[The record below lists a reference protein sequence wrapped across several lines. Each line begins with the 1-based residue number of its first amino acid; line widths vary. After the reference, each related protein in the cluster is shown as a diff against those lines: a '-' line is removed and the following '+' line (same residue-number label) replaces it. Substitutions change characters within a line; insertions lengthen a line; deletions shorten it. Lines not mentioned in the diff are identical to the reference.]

1 MTSVMFLKSKPSA
14 LLRSTMPCQK
24 PEKILLICSQIAVT
38 FCRNS
43 SFVSRR
49 CLITDEELAPEK
61 ARFKEIADRMNAIA
75 IQVNQT
81 GNIDPEDMQ
90 EIRQGVEEIS
100 ARLAEYQA
108 KLERFFRGRVRCE
121 RCFAR
126 DLCHAARTDR
136 HLPLDRHLQLF
147 SSRPSAT
154 VFSRRSLR
162 TSSSRHSTT
171 SPASR
176 RLSRPSPARSSALRR
191 RPPSRLS
198 PVCSRRHPS
207 LPTTRSASAPHPDA
221 RAAPRG
227 CLFAYPVGYVQD
239 HAHTFLDNLFVI

>member
-1 MTSVMFLKSKPSA
+1 MSEYIFNS
-14 LLRSTMPCQK
+14 
-24 PEKILLICSQIAVT
+24 ILATHIIEL
-38 FCRNS
+38 
-43 SFVSRR
+43 
-49 CLITDEELAPEK
+49 TDEELAPDK
-61 ARFKEIADRMNAIA
+61 ARLKEISDRINSIA

-81 GNIDPEDMQ
+81 GKIYPEDLR
-90 EIRQGVEEIS
+90 EIRQGLTEIQNK
-100 ARLAEYQA
+100 LAEYQA